1 MQQIVFE
8 REIILRKIALWEAKN
23 PRKVIL
29 IALLL
34 IIPAILGFLFT
45 KINYDIMSYLPG
57 ELEAVQ
63 GEKILDEVFNDAG
76 MSIVVVNDMPKQY
89 TAALKNEIA
98 KIDGVSNVVWVDTI
112 ADIGIPTEI
121 LPDAFKS
128 IFYSADGSK
137 TMMLVQYDSA
147 GASEE
152 SLKAISDIK
161 HLLNEKCFITG
172 LSAIVAD
179 TKEISETQAPIY
191 VAVAVV
197 LALAVMALMMESWV
211 QPLVILFSLGIAVIY
226 NMGTNFFMGRI
237 SFITQSIAAVLQLG
251 VTMDYSI
258 FLIDRY
264 HEELTRFDTREEA
277 MAEAVSKSFTALAGS
292 SLTTVFGFAALC
304 FMKLGLG
311 FDIGFVMAKG
321 VVLGVIVVIFV
332 LPAILILCD
341 KFIVK
346 FKHKSLLPNFTN
358 FTGFVLK
365 HKRTFTVIFF
375 VLLIPTFLL
384 QRNVDKYYDM
394 NKALP
399 DYLSSIAG
407 LNELKNEFGITSM
420 QFVIVDDTLPAD
432 TLVDME
438 REIGALDGISM
449 VLAYNSI
456 VGSTVPNDIIP
467 DELLS
472 ICKQDGLQVF
482 MVNSELDQAS
492 DEFTEQLSR
501 MKEIVQSHDPNGIVT
516 GEGALVQSLMETTKI
531 DFAVTAVLSTVA
543 IFILIAICF
552 KSVSLPVILVLSI
565 ELAIW
570 INLAISRIM
579 GTELSFIDPTVVNC
593 VQLGATVDYAI
604 LLTTKFRE
612 KMGHKLLPQAAM
624 HKAVAGAMKSI
635 CQSAAVFFAA
645 CFGVYLVCDINM
657 IRGICVLLA
666 RGAVIS
672 CLVIAVFL
680 APVLC
685 VSERIISNTTAEWR

>member
-1 MQQIVFE
+1 
-8 REIILRKIALWEAKN
+8 
-23 PRKVIL
+23 
-29 IALLL
+29 
-34 IIPAILGFLFT
+34 
-45 KINYDIMSYLPG
+45 MSYLPG

-121 LPDAFKS
+121 LPDAFKN

-264 HEELTRFDTREEA
+264 HEELTRFNTREEA

-321 VVLGVIVVIFV
+321 VVLGVLVVIFV

-501 MKEIVQSHDPNGIVT
+501 MKEIVQSHDPNGMVT

-543 IFILIAICF
+543 IFVLIAICF

>member
-1 MQQIVFE
+1 M
-8 REIILRKIALWEAKN
+8 LYCW
-23 PRKVIL
+23 
-29 IALLL
+29 
-34 IIPAILGFLFT
+34 
-45 KINYDIMSYLPG
+45 YWSSSY
-57 ELEAVQ
+57 
-63 GEKILDEVFNDAG
+63 
-76 MSIVVVNDMPKQY
+76 
-89 TAALKNEIA
+89 
-98 KIDGVSNVVWVDTI
+98 
-112 ADIGIPTEI
+112 
-121 LPDAFKS
+121 
-128 IFYSADGSK
+128 
-137 TMMLVQYDSA
+137 
-147 GASEE
+147 
-152 SLKAISDIK
+152 
-161 HLLNEKCFITG
+161 
-172 LSAIVAD
+172 
-179 TKEISETQAPIY
+179 
-191 VAVAVV
+191 
-197 LALAVMALMMESWV
+197 
-211 QPLVILFSLGIAVIY
+211 
-226 NMGTNFFMGRI
+226 
-237 SFITQSIAAVLQLG
+237 
-251 VTMDYSI
+251 
-258 FLIDRY
+258 
-264 HEELTRFDTREEA
+264 
-277 MAEAVSKSFTALAGS
+277 
-292 SLTTVFGFAALC
+292 
-304 FMKLGLG
+304 
-311 FDIGFVMAKG
+311 
-321 VVLGVIVVIFV
+321 
-332 LPAILILCD
+332 
-341 KFIVK
+341 
-346 FKHKSLLPNFTN
+346 
-358 FTGFVLK
+358 
-365 HKRTFTVIFF
+365 FF

-543 IFILIAICF
+543 IFVLIAICF

>member
-1 MQQIVFE
+1 M
-8 REIILRKIALWEAKN
+8 RKIALWEAKN

-34 IIPAILGFLFT
+34 IIPAIIGFLLT
-45 KINYDIMSYLPG
+45 KVNYDIMSYLPD

-76 MSIVVVNDMPKQY
+76 MSMVIVNDMPKKY
-89 TAALKNEIA
+89 TAALKGEIEQ
-98 KIDGVSNVVWVDTI
+98 IDGVSNVVWVDTI

-121 LPDAFKS
+121 LPDAFKN
-128 IFYSADGSK
+128 IFYSTDGDK

-147 GASEE
+147 GASDE
-152 SLKAISDIK
+152 SLQAISDIK

-172 LSAIVAD
+172 LSAVVED
-179 TKEISETQAPIY
+179 TKEISETQAPVYI
-191 VAVAVV
+191 AVAVT
-197 LALAVMALMMESWV
+197 LALTVMALMMESWV
-211 QPLVILFSLGIAVIY
+211 QPLVILFSLGIAVAY
-226 NMGTNFFMGRI
+226 NMGTNFFLGNI

-264 HEELTRFDTREEA
+264 HEELPRFDTREEA
-277 MAEAVSKSFTALAGS
+277 MAEAVSQSFTALAGS

-321 VVLGVIVVIFV
+321 VIFGVLVVIFV

-341 KFIVK
+341 RFIVR
-346 FKHKSLLPNFTN
+346 FKHKNLLPS
-358 FTGFVLK
+358 FTGFTGYILK
-365 HKRTFTVIFF
+365 HKKLFTIIFF

-407 LNELKNEFGITSM
+407 LNELKDDFGITSM
-420 QFVIVDDTLPAD
+420 QFVIVDDTLPSD
-432 TLVDME
+432 TIVDME
-438 REIGALDGISM
+438 KKIGELDGISM

-456 VGSTVPNDIIP
+456 VGSTVPDDIIP
-467 DELLS
+467 DELLA
-472 ICKQDGLQVF
+472 ICKQDNLQVF

-492 DEFTEQLSR
+492 DEFTEQLSQ
-501 MKEIVQSHDPNGIVT
+501 MKEIVRSHDPNGIVT
-516 GEGALVQSLMETTKI
+516 GEGALVQALMETTKV
-531 DFAVTAVLSTVA
+531 DFAVTAALSIVA

-552 KSVSLPVILVLSI
+552 KSISLPVILVLSI

-570 INLAISRIM
+570 INLSISKLM
-579 GTELSFIDPTVVNC
+579 GVELSFIDPTVVNC

-612 KMGHKLLPQAAM
+612 KVGHNLHPQAAM
-624 HKAVAGAMKSI
+624 HKAVAGAMKL
-635 CQSAAVFFAA
+635 SARVRRCSSRRASAYILSA
-645 CFGVYLVCDINM
+645 
-657 IRGICVLLA
+657 
-666 RGAVIS
+666 IS
-672 CLVIAVFL
+672 
-680 APVLC
+680 
-685 VSERIISNTTAEWR
+685 T